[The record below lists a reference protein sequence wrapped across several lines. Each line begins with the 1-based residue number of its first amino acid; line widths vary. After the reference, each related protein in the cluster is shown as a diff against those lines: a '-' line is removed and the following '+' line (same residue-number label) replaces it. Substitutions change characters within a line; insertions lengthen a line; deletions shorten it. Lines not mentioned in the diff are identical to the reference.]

1 MLLFF
6 PRRFMLVMRS
16 SCYHKGASLPWRIFS
31 AFFRYDAVKELGS
44 LKTAPE
50 DMYPKAGLARFS
62 QSTEGLIS
70 ALHPKSF
77 EGSGKSAG
85 AAAPDLFLVEVDVKC
100 PRQVPLCSWHLYW
113 TFSNLSLAC
122 VDCFSRCKEL
132 KSARFH
138 LYRIFS
144 SPGLFFFF
152 LIHLMSCFT
161 EGNTSLAW

>member
-50 DMYPKAGLARFS
+50 DMYPKSGLARFS

-122 VDCFSRCKEL
+122 VDCFSRCKKL
-132 KSARFH
+132 NSARFH

-144 SPGLFFFF
+144 SPVLYFF
-152 LIHLMSCFT
+152 LINLMSCLT